1 MGTPVKMRE
10 REEQCIGA
18 GEPTSRPMTEEEL
31 RKYYTEEEIEDMG
44 KKITPPEKEKLI
56 ETLAEKKG
64 KTNAVYHASKTFK
77 ASAPLIYGW
86 IKDYDIKFDAAG
98 MVIREPEEA
107 SVEELDKAFNAISDV
122 ITDNAEAIQAG
133 AVIIPKGGITIED
146 AELGIVR
153 VVTKDEIKI
162 EGNTITI
169 TGQETTKK
177 YYKVGYA
184 EYDIGKAFIQ
194 IDFRKEIVN
203 FSEGMSFDEAEAAI
217 ELLSEIL

>member
-1 MGTPVKMRE
+1 MGTPVLIRA

-18 GEPTSRPMTEEEL
+18 GECSLPRPMTEEEL

-44 KKITPPEKEKLI
+44 KKITPPAKEKLI
-56 ETLAEKKG
+56 EVLGEKKG
-64 KTNAVYHASKTFK
+64 KTNAVYHAGKTFK

-86 IKDYDIKFDAAG
+86 IKDYDIKFDDAG
-98 MVIREPEEA
+98 MVIREPEE
-107 SVEELDKAFNAISDV
+107 VMPEQEEATTQTEPESNKP
-122 ITDNAEAIQAG
+122 EEEIQANEESE
-133 AVIIPKGGITIED
+133 PEFTKYLD
-146 AELGIVR
+146 SQLQKLKK
-153 VVTKDEIKI
+153 VVDESFT
-162 EGNTITI
+162 GPADTITI

-203 FSEGMSFDEAEAAI
+203 FSEGMSFEEVEAAI